1 MLLLF
6 VIFFINGCTTVNYQ
20 QKNDVRKYDKI
31 KHGKYNNVVCVP
43 VKDFVVKGIVFVE
56 SKVTID
62 ANGEKTGSEITNEM
76 LMREAQKLGADD
88 VINVKI
94 DEIEEHKV
102 IDSYAKENMTNGKK
116 YYKTGSGELAV
127 IDNYAKENMT
137 NGEKALKKEKFVKR
151 KYKQYNY
158 IYKATGLAI
167 KYTKAITKDQL
178 YDDVNRKITSK
189 KEDKNLT
196 KKKTKVSKSGLMT
209 NIEK

>member
-1 MLLLF
+1 MIRVKGICSVMLLLF

-102 IDSYAKENMTNGKK
+102 IDSYAKEDMK
-116 YYKTGSGELAV
+116 
-127 IDNYAKENMT
+127 
-137 NGEKALKKEKFVKR
+137 GEKDLKKGDFVKR

-167 KYTKAITKDQL
+167 KYTKAITNARL
-178 YDDVNRKITSK
+178 YDDVSGKTTSK
-189 KEDKNLT
+189 EKDKNLEKNNT
-196 KKKTKVSKSGLMT
+196 NVLQSVSKKKK
-209 NIEK
+209 

>member
-1 MLLLF
+1 MIRVKGICSVMLLLF
-6 VIFFINGCTTVNYQ
+6 VIFFINGCTTVNYK

-102 IDSYAKENMTNGKK
+102 IDSYAKENMTNG
-116 YYKTGSGELAV
+116 
-127 IDNYAKENMT
+127 
-137 NGEKALKKEKFVKR
+137 EKALKKGKFVKR
-151 KYKQYNY
+151 EYKQYNY

-178 YDDVNRKITSK
+178 YDDVSGKTTSK
-189 KEDKNLT
+189 EKDKNLEKNNT
-196 KKKTKVSKSGLMT
+196 NVLQSVSKKKK
-209 NIEK
+209 

>member
-1 MLLLF
+1 MIRVKGICSVMLLLF

-102 IDSYAKENMTNGKK
+102 IDSYAKENMTNG
-116 YYKTGSGELAV
+116 
-127 IDNYAKENMT
+127 
-137 NGEKALKKEKFVKR
+137 EKALKKGKFVKR

-209 NIEK
+209 NIKK